1 MAINLVNIFDKNCPL
16 RTLEMAFQRIQ
27 FSISS
32 GENAPRSPRG
42 SPFQHSPYWKN
53 IPVLHTQK
61 VGQYACDSLGTISTV
76 GEEHRVTS
84 QTAAG
89 NQA

>member
-1 MAINLVNIFDKNCPL
+1 MAINLVNIFDKNCQV

-27 FSISS
+27 FSIFS
-32 GENAPRSPRG
+32 GENTPRSPRG

-53 IPVLHTQK
+53 IPILHTQK
-61 VGQYACDSLGTISTV
+61 VEQYAGDSLGTISTV
-76 GEEHRVTS
+76 GEEHGVIS

-89 NQA
+89 NRA

>member
-27 FSISS
+27 FSVFF
-32 GENAPRSPRG
+32 GENTPRSPRG
-42 SPFQHSPYWKN
+42 SPFQLSKKKKN
-53 IPVLHTQK
+53 IPILHTQK
-61 VGQYACDSLGTISTV
+61 VGQYAGDSLGMISTV
-76 GEEHRVTS
+76 GEEHGVIS

-89 NQA
+89 NRA